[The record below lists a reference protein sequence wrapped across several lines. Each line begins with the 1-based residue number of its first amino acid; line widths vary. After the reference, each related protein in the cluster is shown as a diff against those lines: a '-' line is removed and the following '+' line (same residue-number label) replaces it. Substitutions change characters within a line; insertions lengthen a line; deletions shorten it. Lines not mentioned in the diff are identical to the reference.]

1 MNRSVSIVYRYQTE
15 VSHEGLHKYR
25 VIKAATPEELE
36 RKKQAILNEWA
47 EQWSKKCEREKKIR
61 NENDSVEYAKELTQQ
76 AEETQSAMDRILL
89 DDLDVH
95 RFNLDDLKDK
105 TSYPQ
110 QRPSDPALV
119 RLPQQPDRKSN
130 KYNSELSG
138 LAKLSKKKVAENEAN
153 NQALYESDI
162 EIWKSECKSI
172 NIKNEAVS
180 RAYADS
186 IAVWEREKGEFERRQ
201 SEENAA
207 IDLRFDS
214 FTKGERESVE
224 WLIVAALERIEF
236 PFEYE
241 KYAEVEY
248 NSENKS
254 IIVDYSLPTIDDI
267 PKLKSVSYLKSK
279 NEFKESFHAE
289 THIKKKY
296 ESVIYQT
303 VLQILNYI
311 FTLSSGYDT
320 IDSVTVNG
328 KVRTVDKASGKDIEP
343 YILSLNVARGK
354 FDDVN
359 ISSVD
364 PKTWFKSS
372 KGVSAASLANVTPIA
387 PILVM
392 SKEDKRFIEGYGV
405 VDQIDDSVNL
415 AAIDWQDF
423 ENLIRELF
431 AEEFSSNGG
440 EVKITQASRDGG
452 VDAVA
457 FDPDPIRGG
466 KIVIQA
472 KRYTNVV
479 GVSAVRDLYG
489 TVLNEGAT
497 KGILVTTSNFGN
509 DAYSFAQGKPLT
521 LLNGANLLHLLD
533 KHGHKAK
540 IDLKEAKELLNK

>member
-1 MNRSVSIVYRYQTE
+1 MSVVYRYQIE

-25 VIKAATPEELE
+25 IIKAATSEEL
-36 RKKQAILNEWA
+36 KKKEQAILNEWA
-47 EQWSKKCEREKKIR
+47 EQWSKKCEREKKIK
-61 NENDSVEYAKELTQQ
+61 NENDSIEYAKELTQQ
-76 AEETQSAMDRILL
+76 AEETQSAIDRILL

-95 RFNLDDLKDK
+95 RFNLDDFKDK
-105 TSYPQ
+105 TSYPEP
-110 QRPSDPALV
+110 RPSDPALV
-119 RLPQQPDRKSN
+119 RLPQQPDRTSK

-138 LAKLSKKKVAENEAN
+138 LARLSKKKVAENEAN
-153 NQALYESDI
+153 NQARYESDI
-162 EIWKSECKSI
+162 KIWDLECKSI

-186 IAVWEREKGEFERRQ
+186 IVVWEREKGEFERRQ

-236 PFEYE
+236 PFDYD

-254 IIVDYSLPTIDDI
+254 IIVDYSLPSIDDI
-267 PKLKSVSYLKSK
+267 PKLKSVSYVKSK

-328 KVRTVDKASGKDIEP
+328 KVRTVDKATGKEIEP
-343 YILSLNVARGK
+343 YILSLNVARET
-354 FDDVN
+354 FYEVN

-372 KGVSAASLANVTPIA
+372 KGVSAASLTNVTPIA
-387 PILVM
+387 PVLVM

-452 VDAVA
+452 VDAIA

-489 TVLNEGAT
+489 TVVNEGAT

-521 LLNGANLLHLLD
+521 LLNGAHLLYLLD

-540 IDLKEAKELLNK
+540 IDLKEAKELLSK